1 MFLVKREHFSKIFII
16 KGLITAIFFSSFIYL
31 AYFEIEN
38 KLLNT
43 IFGLISLYLLLSID
57 KKSFVYSG
65 FFIGILWF
73 YWIGN
78 SFEYYNLAYLKIPV
92 ILFFGMI
99 YALVFYF
106 ISFID
111 EIYFRAFILLIL
123 SFIHPFGFNWFIPEL
138 IFINSFFPTDKI
150 YFLII
155 LISILAFIKLDL
167 KFKFLALIPFLFIFE
182 TKTISID
189 NPQLNISMPQLNVKQ
204 NEKWV
209 KSNRTTIVE
218 NNLKLINKAIE
229 DKKDLIILPETAFPI
244 YLNKSKNL
252 LKILLEKSMKIN
264 ILTGA
269 LLYENDNFFNATYY
283 FSKGKIQTAKKVVL
297 VPFGE
302 KIPLPKFLVD
312 FINNTF
318 YNGASDYVEAKKP
331 TDFEIN
337 GIKFRNAIC
346 YEATTDKIFET
357 LNGVKYMIAISN
369 NAWFTPSIEPTLQK
383 LLLKYYARKYN
394 ITIFHSVNGSENYI
408 VRPWLIKKEGKSL
421 LFYFNTYFIPAS
433 NFTWVPS

>member
-1 MFLVKREHFSKIFII
+1 MFLIKREHFNKIFII
-16 KGLITAIFFSSFIYL
+16 KGLITALFFSSFIYL
-31 AYFEIEN
+31 AYFEVESV
-38 KLLNT
+38 LLNT
-43 IFGLISLYLLLSID
+43 VFGLISLYLLLTID
-57 KKSFVYSG
+57 KKSLIYSG
-65 FFIGILWF
+65 FFTGILWF

-78 SFEYYNLAYLKIPV
+78 SFEYYELAYLKIPI
-92 ILFFGMI
+92 ILSFGMI

-111 EIYFRAFILLIL
+111 KVYFRAFMLLIL

-138 IFINSFFPTDKI
+138 IFINSFFSTDKI

-155 LISILAFIKLDL
+155 LISILAFIKLDS
-167 KFKFLALIPFLFIFE
+167 KFKALAIIPLLFIFE
-182 TKTISID
+182 NKTIHID

-218 NNLKLINKAIE
+218 NNLKLIDKAIKN
-229 DKKDLIILPETAFPI
+229 KKDLIILPETAFPI
-244 YLNKSKNL
+244 YLNRSKRL
-252 LKILLEKSMKIN
+252 LEILLEKSMKID

-269 LLYENDNFFNATYY
+269 LLYEDDNFFNATYY
-283 FSKGKIQTAKKVVL
+283 FSKGKIQIAKKVVL

-331 TDFEIN
+331 TDFNIN
-337 GIKFRNAIC
+337 GVKFRNAIC
-346 YEATTDKIFET
+346 YEATTDKIFEN
-357 LNGVKYMIAISN
+357 LSDVKYMIAISN
-369 NAWFTPSIEPTLQK
+369 NAWFTPSIEPTLQR
-383 LLLKYYARKYN
+383 LLLKYYVRKYN
-394 ITIFHSVNGSENYI
+394 ITIFHSINGSENYI
-408 VRPWLIKKEGKSL
+408 IRP
-421 LFYFNTYFIPAS
+421 
-433 NFTWVPS
+433 